1 MASKNPPLGSTLDA
15 LAVLERDHR
24 LVERFFSDFD
34 HAGALQLDPIG
45 RRICK
50 MLRIHTQIEEEIFYP
65 AARAALSD
73 PTLIDRAEEEHAAAK
88 QTIREVEA
96 RTSDAK
102 DYVDVVHR
110 LCRLVEA
117 HVREEEGDL
126 FPKVRET
133 ELNLDMLA
141 LVLLE
146 RRNTLMDVMGLHSDD
161 EHSATPE
168 PPRVSEGNV
177 PENPSLRDL

>member
-1 MASKNPPLGSTLDA
+1 MASKTPISGSSLDA

-34 HAGALQLDPIG
+34 HAGPQQLDPIG

-65 AARAALSD
+65 AARSALSD
-73 PTLIDRAEEEHAAAK
+73 PSLIERAEEEHAAAK
-88 QTIREVEA
+88 QAIGAVEA
-96 RTSDAK
+96 RTSDAA
-102 DYVDVVHR
+102 DYADVVHR
-110 LCRLVEA
+110 LCGLVEA
-117 HVREEEGDL
+117 HVREEEGEL
-126 FPKVRET
+126 FPKLRES

-141 LVLLE
+141 LALLE

-161 EHSATPE
+161 ENSATPG
-168 PPRVSEGNV
+168 PPRVSESPDMEG
-177 PENPSLRDL
+177 PSLRDL